1 MKYQLTDLETFIQV
15 VEGGG
20 ITAAAQRLD
29 LAKSVVSKR
38 ISSLEKALSVQLL
51 NRSVKGTIP
60 TERGQLFYRQTKDIL
75 QQLDMSGEALAEQ
88 ASSLSGQLRISAPM
102 SFGTLYL
109 SPILCSFMQLY
120 PQLELILELDDR
132 KVDVEAEGYDLAVR
146 ITQITDS
153 PLIAKA
159 IARSERL
166 ICCSPAYAAEY
177 GLPDKLEDIEQ
188 HKTICYSYVYS
199 GHLWQFEPESAGGA
213 FRNVVLRH
221 PVFSSNNGEVMRDAA
236 IAGGGL
242 VLLPT
247 FIAAKA
253 LAEGRLI
260 NAMPHC
266 QPTADQIYLVYPHR
280 RYPSQKVRLLV
291 DYLAGYFSR
300 GVPWESLAL

>member
-51 NRSVKGTIP
+51 HRSVKGTVP

-75 QQLDMSGEALAEQ
+75 QQLDITGEALAEQ
-88 ASSLSGQLRISAPM
+88 ASSLTGQLRISAPM

-109 SPILCSFMQLY
+109 SQILCGFMQQY
-120 PQLELILELDDR
+120 PQLELMLELDDR

-153 PLIAKA
+153 PLIARA
-159 IARSERL
+159 IARSERVV
-166 ICCSPAYAAEY
+166 CCSPEYARQY
-177 GLPDKLEDIEQ
+177 GLPAAPEDIEQ
-188 HKTICYSYVYS
+188 HKAICYSYVYS
-199 GHLWQFEPESAGGA
+199 GHLWQFEPEFPGGP
-213 FRNVVLRH
+213 FRNVVLRNAA
-221 PVFSSNNGEVMRDAA
+221 FSSNNGEAMRDAA

-242 VLLPT
+242 ALLPM
-247 FIAAKA
+247 FIAAPALKA
-253 LAEGRLI
+253 GKLI
-260 NAMPHC
+260 NAMPEC
-266 QPTADQIYLVYPHR
+266 LPTADQIYLVYPHR

-291 DYLAGYFSR
+291 EYLTDYFSQHL
-300 GVPWESLAL
+300 PWM